1 MRALVL
7 KSEIILKTK
16 KIEEITESD
25 LLSLNVA
32 YSYTFYQRLKPLLN
46 QCHKLVWQYWEQQ
59 NQFDQLLNLF
69 RYSSFVWR
77 LCNDVDEEL
86 KYVNI
91 LQSNSEFIGWYENN
105 KNNINSTYYNQRIFA
120 LFKTPTN
127 S

>member
-1 MRALVL
+1 MPH
-7 KSEIILKTK
+7 K
-16 KIEEITESD
+16 
-25 LLSLNVA
+25 
-32 YSYTFYQRLKPLLN
+32 
-46 QCHKLVWQYWEQQ
+46 CHKLVWQYWEQQ